1 MARPKKEGLDY
12 FPLDVDMD
20 QDDKIA
26 LIEAKHGITGF
37 GITLKLLMKIYKEGY
52 FYRWTER
59 EQLLFSRRI
68 NVNINTVQEIVNDC
82 INWGLF
88 DLEIFDKHK
97 VLTSKGIQTRYIE
110 AIVRRKY
117 VTLHEDF
124 LLIDYREHIGSSKI
138 CISLVNE
145 DKEEVNVNIN
155 PHSSIVNGDINPQS
169 KVKESK
175 VKESNKDN
183 IPEQIKNLRLRY
195 SDHQL
200 KIMDDYLEMIR
211 HTRVSAKISPS
222 VILGMYQEWDKHPMI
237 CVEYGLK
244 THTENPAYHSK
255 KENYT
260 NGIIRNTTAEEAANK
275 LCKTFSPLNSN
286 AHKKQNSFLS
296 LVEKGG

>member
-26 LIEAKHGITGF
+26 LIEAKHGVKGF

-59 EQLLFSRRI
+59 EQLLFSSRI
-68 NVNINTVQEIVNDC
+68 NVSINTVQDIVNDC

-88 DLEIFDKHK
+88 DQETFDKYG

-110 AIVRRKY
+110 AIVRRKS
-117 VTLHEDF
+117 VTLQEEF

-138 CISLVNE
+138 TISLVNA
-145 DKEEVNVNIN
+145 DNKEVNVNIN
-155 PHSSIVNGDINPQS
+155 SQSNIVNGGINPQS
-169 KVKESK
+169 KVKERK
-175 VKESNKDN
+175 VKESNKNN
-183 IPEQIKNLRLRY
+183 IPEQIENLRLRY
-195 SDHQL
+195 SENQL
-200 KIMDDYLEMIR
+200 IIIDDYLEMIR
-211 HTRVSAKISPS
+211 HTRLSAKISPS
-222 VILGMYQEWDKHPMI
+222 VILGMYQDWDKHPAI

-244 THTENPAYHSK
+244 THTDNPAYHSK

-260 NGIIRNTTAEEAANK
+260 IGIIRNTTADEAADK
-275 LCKTFSPLNSN
+275 LSKPLPQLNTGT
-286 AHKKQNSFLS
+286 HKKQNSFLA

>member
-26 LIEAKHGITGF
+26 LIEAKHGVIGF

-59 EQLLFSRRI
+59 EQLLFSSRI
-68 NVNINTVQEIVNDC
+68 NVNINAVQEIVIDC

-88 DLEIFDKHK
+88 DKETYDKYE

-110 AIVRRKY
+110 AIVRRKS
-117 VTLHEDF
+117 VTLHEEF

-138 CISLVNE
+138 SITLINT
-145 DKEEVNVNIN
+145 DNKEVNVNIN
-155 PHSSIVNGDINPQS
+155 CQSNIINGDINPQS

-175 VKESNKDN
+175 VKESNKNN
-183 IPEQIKNLRLRY
+183 IPEQIENLRLRY
-195 SDHQL
+195 SKNQL
-200 KIMDDYLEMIR
+200 KIIDDYLEMIR

-222 VILGMYQEWDKHPMI
+222 VILGMYQDWDKHPTI

-244 THTENPAYHSK
+244 IHTENPAYHSK

-260 NGIIRNTTAEEAANK
+260 SGIIRNTPAEEAAEK
-275 LCKTFSPLNSN
+275 LAKPLLQMNTGT
-286 AHKKQNSFLS
+286 HKKQNSFLA